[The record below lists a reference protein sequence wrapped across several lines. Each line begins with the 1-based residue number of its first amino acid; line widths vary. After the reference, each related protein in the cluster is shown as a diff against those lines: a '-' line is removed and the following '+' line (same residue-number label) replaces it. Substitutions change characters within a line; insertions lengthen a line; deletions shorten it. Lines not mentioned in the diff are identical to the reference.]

1 LRSLL
6 LDTYV
11 TPDRGSA
18 QPATVVRVQ
27 IQPRD
32 LVPRRQHGGQLQ
44 LCVPQVAINGP
55 SYRLKNRLAAETTV
69 ASATA

>member
-1 LRSLL
+1 M
-6 LDTYV
+6 
-11 TPDRGSA
+11 
-18 QPATVVRVQ
+18 Q

-32 LVPRRQHGGQLQ
+32 LISRHQDSAQLQ

-55 SYRLKNRLAAETTV
+55 SYRLKNRLAAVETTV